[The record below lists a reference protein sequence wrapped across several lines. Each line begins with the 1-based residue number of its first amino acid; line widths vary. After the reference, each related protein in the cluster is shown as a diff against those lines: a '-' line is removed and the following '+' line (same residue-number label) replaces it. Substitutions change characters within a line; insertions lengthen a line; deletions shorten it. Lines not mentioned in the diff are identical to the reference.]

1 MKYTLV
7 LAKGVQK
14 QLLLW
19 NKSGDSKSI
28 QKILA
33 LFAELEL
40 HPMTGTGQVEQLK
53 GNLAGLWSRRINNQ
67 HRLVYSIH
75 EEIITVEVISV
86 RGHYGDK

>member
-19 NKSGDSKSI
+19 NKLGDSKSI

-40 HPMTGTGQVEQLK
+40 HPMTSTGQVEQLK
-53 GNLAGLWSRRINNQ
+53 GNLAGLWSRRINKQ
-67 HRLVYSIH
+67 HRMIYSIH